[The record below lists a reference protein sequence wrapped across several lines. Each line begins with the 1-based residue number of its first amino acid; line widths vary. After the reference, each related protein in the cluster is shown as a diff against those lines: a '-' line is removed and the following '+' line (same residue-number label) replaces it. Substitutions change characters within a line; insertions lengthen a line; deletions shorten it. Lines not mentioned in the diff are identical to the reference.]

1 MPTPADDPQSPTDRC
16 GGSESS
22 ADNPFAEP
30 PSAAIP
36 AVPVARVAGLDVVR
50 GVALLGILLLN
61 IVDFAWPSQAY
72 DSVSALYYTTDS
84 IGEIPDPDAPDS
96 TPDEAEKNGA
106 KPDEDTK
113 EESKEEKSNQ
123 EDWMFLADPKPDLK
137 GAYPAGIVR
146 IAAVST
152 VWDVVEWAVVRVFFA
167 NKMRTLFCLLF
178 GAGLI
183 YLTDGLIGRGIR
195 PVWLYYRR
203 MLLLLLIGLLHGSL
217 LWQGDILY
225 GYAAVGLY
233 LYPFRRLKAKT
244 LARVGVGIFLSI
256 IILLWVGIG
265 VFQLI
270 KIRGP
275 VLQAQVLAAAAE
287 TLAAGGA
294 ETVEAQAGE
303 AEVPEA
309 GVDVESANESIA
321 APDAGRNAARKQAVE
336 ALWFAD
342 RLVLRGHRALL
353 RRDESPRP
361 ERLTRDI
368 RLYRDGTW
376 LAQVKA
382 RMKDS
387 LWPRLG
393 ILTPVSLL
401 AFGWLMIL
409 GMSLAKS
416 GFFAAEWPVERYRL
430 LAFRL
435 VPLGWG
441 IEALVLLLSRN
452 LRRDS
457 WLNLGV
463 LVPVEQAVIPMLS
476 LGYAAAIILLM
487 RSGHWRGVTDRLA
500 MVGRMAL
507 SNYLAQSI
515 LCTTLFY
522 SFGLRLYGA
531 VPRIGLVP
539 IVLVVWAVEI
549 WWSPR
554 WLARHPSGP
563 VEWCWR
569 SLAALERQPWR
580 RAPASTLEGASD
592 QVPQNVR

>member
-1 MPTPADDPQSPTDRC
+1 MPTADDREPLTNRS
-16 GGSESS
+16 GE
-22 ADNPFAEP
+22 AD
-30 PSAAIP
+30 PSAESPPVETPVPAIP
-36 AVPVARVAGLDVVR
+36 TTRVAGLDVVR
-50 GVALLGILLLN
+50 GLALLGILLLN

-84 IGEIPDPDAPDS
+84 VGEIPDPDGAESKDDEADETEA
-96 TPDEAEKNGA
+96 TPDEAKS
-106 KPDEDTK
+106 
-113 EESKEEKSNQ
+113 EESKSKQTDQN
-123 EDWMFLADPKPDLK
+123 DWMFLADPKPDLK
-137 GAYPAGIVR
+137 GAYPAGVVR
-146 IAAVST
+146 IAAVSS
-152 VWDVVEWAVVRVFFA
+152 VWDIVEWAVVRVFFA

-178 GAGLI
+178 GAGLV
-183 YLTDGLIGRGIR
+183 YLTDGLIGKGLR

-203 MLLLLLIGLLHGSL
+203 MLLLLVIGFLHGAL
-217 LWQGDILY
+217 IWQGDILY

-233 LYPFRRLKAKT
+233 LYPFRRLEAKT
-244 LARVGVGIFLSI
+244 LARVGVGIFLAI
-256 IILLWVGIG
+256 VVLLWIGIG
-265 VFQLI
+265 VFGLI
-270 KIRGP
+270 KLRGP
-275 VLQAQVLAAAAE
+275 VLQARVLLAAAE
-287 TLAAGGA
+287 TLAAG
-294 ETVEAQAGE
+294 EVEAVALE
-303 AEVPEA
+303 AEVPET
-309 GVDVESANESIA
+309 GVDAKSANESIP
-321 APDAGRNAARKQAVE
+321 APHAGRNAARKQAVE
-336 ALWFAD
+336 ALGFVD
-342 RLVLRGHRALL
+342 RLILRGHRAIL

-368 RLYRDGTW
+368 RLHRDGTW

-382 RMKDS
+382 RLKGS

-435 VPLGWG
+435 VPLGWV
-441 IEALVLLLSRN
+441 IEALVILLSRG

-457 WLNLGV
+457 VLNLGV
-463 LVPVEQAVIPMLS
+463 LIPVEQAVIPMLS
-476 LGYAAAIILLM
+476 LGYAAAIVLLM
-487 RSGHWRGVTDRLA
+487 RSGAWRGVTDRLA

-522 SFGLRLYGA
+522 SYGLRLYGT
-531 VPRIGLVP
+531 VPRLGLVP
-539 IVLVVWAVEI
+539 IVLAVWALEI
-549 WWSPR
+549 WWSPW

-580 RAPASTLEGASD
+580 RGSLAPLEEAPA

>member
-1 MPTPADDPQSPTDRC
+1 MPTPDDRERLTDRP
-16 GGSESS
+16 GE
-22 ADNPFAEP
+22 AEP
-30 PSAAIP
+30 SAESPPVEIPAP
-36 AVPVARVAGLDVVR
+36 AVPSRVAGLDVVR

-72 DSVSALYYTTDS
+72 DSVSALFYTTDS
-84 IGEIPDPDAPDS
+84 VGEIPDPDAS
-96 TPDEAEKNGA
+96 ES
-106 KPDEDTK
+106 KPDQDTK
-113 EESKEEKSNQ
+113 GASKDEKSKQ
-123 EDWMFLADPKPDLK
+123 DDWMFLADPKPDLT

-146 IAAVST
+146 IAAVSS
-152 VWDVVEWAVVRVFFA
+152 VWDIVEWAVVRVFFA

-178 GAGLI
+178 GAGLV
-183 YLTDGLIGRGIR
+183 YLTDGLIGKGIR

-203 MLLLLLIGLLHGSL
+203 MLLLLVIGFLHGSL
-217 LWQGDILY
+217 IWQGDILY

-233 LYPFRRLKAKT
+233 LYPFRRLEAKT

-256 IILLWVGIG
+256 IVLLWIGIG
-265 VFQLI
+265 VFWLI
-270 KIRGP
+270 KLRGS
-275 VLQAQVLAAAAE
+275 VLQARVLLAAAE
-287 TLAAGGA
+287 TLAAGEVEA
-294 ETVEAQAGE
+294 VEAQALEEE
-303 AEVPEA
+303 APEA
-309 GVDVESANESIA
+309 GVDAESANESIPP
-321 APDAGRNAARKQAVE
+321 PDAGRNAARKQAVE
-336 ALWFAD
+336 ALGFVD
-342 RLVLRGHRALL
+342 RLILRGYRALL

-361 ERLTRDI
+361 DRLTRDI
-368 RLYRDGTW
+368 RLHRDGTW

-382 RMKDS
+382 RLKGS

-416 GFFAAEWPVERYRL
+416 GFFAAEWSVERYRL

-435 VPLGWG
+435 VPLGWV
-441 IEALVLLLSRN
+441 IEALVILLSRG
-452 LRRDS
+452 LRQDS
-457 WLNLGV
+457 ILNLGV
-463 LVPVEQAVIPMLS
+463 LIPVEQAVIPMLS
-476 LGYAAAIILLM
+476 LGYAAAIVLLM
-487 RSGHWRGVTDRLA
+487 RAGAWRGVTDRLA
-500 MVGRMAL
+500 MVGRVAL

-522 SFGLRLYGA
+522 SYGLRLYGS

-539 IVLVVWAVEI
+539 IVVAVWALEI

-580 RAPASTLEGASD
+580 RGPAAALEEAPA
-592 QVPQNVR
+592 QVPQKVR